1 MVLARKQREVVKG
14 NAIVEVIQTGVPGTP
29 ILKPA
34 KFGAARGFF
43 SDSWNRK
50 ILAEHGIALDFVQ
63 DNHSLSAAMGAVR
76 GLHSQAP
83 RPGAEREALNII
95 ADQIGRPTG
104 AAEIA
109 AARDTIAR
117 QSIDNPAKKQHR
129 SFLRRTGCQLG
140 RFRSRNFRGGGVGLH
155 GNGNPR
161 FRSLGPAQRS
171 LKSCPHCCTTQPVFG
186 IPRSDRREPPTDI
199 LKDLGGRS

>member
-1 MVLARKQREVVKG
+1 MKQRDVVKG
-14 NAIVEVIQTGVPGTP
+14 NAIVEVIQTGVPEAP
-29 ILKPA
+29 FLKPA

-63 DNHSLSAAMGAVR
+63 DNHSLSTAMGAVC
-76 GLHSQAP
+76 GLDSQAP
-83 RPGAEREALNII
+83 RLGAERDALNIV
-95 ADQIGRPTG
+95 ADQIGHPTG

-109 AARDTIAR
+109 TASDTIAR
-117 QSIDNPAKKQHR
+117 QSIDYPAKKQHR

-155 GNGNPR
+155 GNGHR
-161 FRSLGPAQRS
+161 LFRSFDPAQRS
-171 LKSCPHCCTTQPVFG
+171 LKSRLDCCATQPVFC
-186 IPRSDRREPPTDI
+186 IPRSDWREPPTYI